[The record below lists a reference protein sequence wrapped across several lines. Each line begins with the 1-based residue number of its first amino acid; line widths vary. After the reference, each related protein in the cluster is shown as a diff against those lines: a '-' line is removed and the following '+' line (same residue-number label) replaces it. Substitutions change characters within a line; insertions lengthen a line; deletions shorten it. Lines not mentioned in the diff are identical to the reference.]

1 MPQCF
6 TNVSDDADYWNSL
19 FVDEPWSRAPAYKN
33 MRGFNLM
40 QLHADILHVFHLGI
54 GRDLVGCCIV
64 ELADAGCFGPGNA
77 PTKLAVA
84 TARLKSF
91 AKERGHPLKLKKLTR
106 SKLAWKAQKF
116 PELLP
121 RIDIARL
128 CVLALLVVGMVSET
142 WCPSQ
147 T

>member
-1 MPQCF
+1 
-6 TNVSDDADYWNSL
+6 
-19 FVDEPWSRAPAYKN
+19 
-33 MRGFNLM
+33 M
-40 QLHADILHVFHLGI
+40 QLHADILHVFQLGI
-54 GRDLVGCCIV
+54 GRDLVGRCIV
-64 ELADAGCFGPGNA
+64 ELADAGCFGPGSA
-77 PTKLAVA
+77 PTKLAAA
-84 TARLKSF
+84 TVRLKSF
-91 AKERGHPLKLKKLTR
+91 AKEQGHPLKLKRLTR

-128 CVLALLVVGMVSET
+128 CVLALPVVGMVSET